1 MDDEKIISEIVKKTN
16 EVIGHPSERSD
27 IPIETYTDVYRRELA
42 DVPKYTDPI
51 KQREQ

>member
-1 MDDEKIISEIVKKTN
+1 MDDEKIISEIVN
-16 EVIGHPSERSD
+16 ESGDSGHPIDRSD
-27 IPIETYTDVYRRELA
+27 IPVNAYTDVYRKEFK